1 MDSSKTKISLPSL
14 IIGFVAVIII
24 AIYGIISINTGQE
37 GDNPKETE
45 RRQGQSGVE
54 SEWEVRE
61 NEKGEKYCYHITS
74 KDSSPEPE
82 TTKSGSESEELEPES
97 ATSELEL
104 SETEPKQESE
114 KTEPA
119 NSAESTGDTGKDSEE
134 QNEPNKDN
142 AIQNQEQITEEQS
155 ADNQSIP
162 EKKASENLA
171 EDSTEE
177 QWVVKVTDD
186 GVFYCASPD
195 DEPEQ
200 QEQQVTFSNS
210 SITKTQGD
218 GKFINSATTTGDGEI
233 TYSSNNTNVATVDQK
248 TGEVTIKSAGIT
260 EISAIAAETTNYSS
274 ASATYILTVNKSQNT
289 TAGWITKK
297 DGNKTRYY
305 FTDENGKNI
314 TGLFKTTLNG
324 KVSYFYGIPDKGYI
338 IKGGYY
344 KPKEKDEF
352 YEADSEGRIIRAY
365 KWVIKNKQ
373 RYCYDLLTK
382 KNKTG
387 LFQARDYKG
396 VLNWFYGL
404 PNKEQE
410 KQYVLRGTKDLGNGF
425 VYIADNEG
433 RLLDKTG
440 TYGKNI
446 DGNGFIVTDI
456 IEKTKQRYNID
467 SKKHA
472 AKSGFFKVGN
482 NWYYGTS
489 KGYIKHSSIVTLSSG
504 KQFATDSN
512 GKIEIGKSGWH
523 YYDSN
528 NLIKATDGPLGK
540 GKKKPFYCKVSKKQI
555 TKNQKIEACWI
566 TLPQWVEDL
575 QYVQTYP
582 ASQKEDA
589 AKFGKED
596 SCGLIAI
603 TSAVQILRNDESLTP
618 KSYTSLVINEYPDQE
633 DKRAFN
639 WGKLRQSPASIYEND
654 LAVEVFSGNQNMVT
668 DTETFKKFKNHLLQ
682 GHMIVAN
689 VMSKS
694 EKPTFRLSN
703 SGKTRNASG
712 HTILF
717 YKYENGKFWAKDSYQ
732 AEDKSIGYTREDL
745 KKLFRTT
752 TSNSIVAIWRK

>member
-74 KDSSPEPE
+74 KNSSPEPE
-82 TTKSGSESEELEPES
+82 TTKSESESEELEPES

-104 SETEPKQESE
+104 SESEPKQESE

-162 EKKASENLA
+162 EEKASENLA

-195 DEPEQ
+195 DEPKQ
-200 QEQQVTFSNS
+200 QEQHVTFSNS

-248 TGEVTIKSAGIT
+248 TGEVTIKSAGTT
-260 EISAIAAETTNYSS
+260 EISAIAAETTNYNS

-289 TAGWITKK
+289 TAKSASPTITKCTWKITNGRRYCK
-297 DGNKTRYY
+297 D
-305 FTDENGKNI
+305 NGKNK
-314 TGLFKTTLNG
+314 TGPFYAKLNSNS
-324 KVSYFYGIPDKGYI
+324 KPIWFYGIPDKGYVLMKSDGPHDNG
-338 IKGGYY
+338 KGY
-344 KPKEKDEF
+344 
-352 YEADSEGRIIRAY
+352 
-365 KWVIKNKQ
+365 
-373 RYCYDLLTK
+373 
-382 KNKTG
+382 
-387 LFQARDYKG
+387 
-396 VLNWFYGL
+396 
-404 PNKEQE
+404 
-410 KQYVLRGTKDLGNGF
+410 
-425 VYIADNEG
+425 VYIAVNQDGKLLQANESG
-433 RLLDKTG
+433 AS
-440 TYGKNI
+440 
-446 DGNGFIVTDI
+446 GFVIY
-456 IEKTKQRYNID
+456 ENKRYYID
-467 SKKHA
+467 SQGHGCR
-472 AKSGFFKVGN
+472 SGFFTANMNGNQELFYGVGK
-482 NWYYGTS
+482 
-489 KGYIKHSSIVTLSSG
+489 KGYVLHSSSFSIAGYGVIAADSAGRITH
-504 KQFATDSN
+504 KQ
-512 GKIEIGKSGWH
+512 GWH
-523 YYDSN
+523 YYNDKN
-528 NLIKATDGPLGK
+528 NIVNSASVAIAKNNAPKNNPRIFFCKQKTIKN
-540 GKKKPFYCKVSKKQI
+540 I
-555 TKNQKIEACWI
+555 NACWLI
-566 TLPQWVEDL
+566 TNTSTIGNNEYNFNSNGYLSSFPAWVEDL
-575 QYVQTYP
+575 QYVQAYP
-582 ASQKEDA
+582 ASQKKDA

-618 KSYTSLVINEYPDQE
+618 KSYTSLVIKEYPDQK

-654 LAVEVFSGNQNMVT
+654 LAVEVFSGDQNMVT

-689 VMSKS
+689 VGSKS
-694 EKPTFRLSN
+694 ERPTFRLSN
-703 SGKTRNASG
+703 SGKTRNAPN

-717 YKYENGKFWAKDSYQ
+717 YKYENGKFWAKDSYR

>member
-1 MDSSKTKISLPSL
+1 M
-14 IIGFVAVIII
+14 AVIII

-37 GDNPKETE
+37 GDSPKETE

-162 EKKASENLA
+162 EEKASENLA

-289 TAGWITKK
+289 TAKSASPTITKCTWKIANGRRYCK
-297 DGNKTRYY
+297 D
-305 FTDENGKNI
+305 NGKNK
-314 TGLFKTTLNG
+314 TGPFYAKLSSNSKPIW
-324 KVSYFYGIPDKGYI
+324 FYGIPDKGYVLMKSDGPHDNG
-338 IKGGYY
+338 KGY
-344 KPKEKDEF
+344 
-352 YEADSEGRIIRAY
+352 
-365 KWVIKNKQ
+365 
-373 RYCYDLLTK
+373 
-382 KNKTG
+382 
-387 LFQARDYKG
+387 
-396 VLNWFYGL
+396 
-404 PNKEQE
+404 
-410 KQYVLRGTKDLGNGF
+410 
-425 VYIADNEG
+425 VYIAVNQDGKLLQANESG
-433 RLLDKTG
+433 AS
-440 TYGKNI
+440 
-446 DGNGFIVTDI
+446 GFVMY
-456 IEKTKQRYNID
+456 EKKRYYID
-467 SKKHA
+467 SQGHGCR
-472 AKSGFFKVGN
+472 SGFFTANMNGNQELFYGVGK
-482 NWYYGTS
+482 
-489 KGYIKHSSIVTLSSG
+489 KGYVLHSGSFSIAGYGVIAADSAGRITR
-504 KQFATDSN
+504 KQ
-512 GKIEIGKSGWH
+512 GWH
-523 YYDSN
+523 YYNDKN
-528 NLIKATDGPLGK
+528 NIVNSASVAIAKNNAPKNNSRIFFCKQKTIKNINACWLITNTSTIGNNEYSFDANGYLTSLPSWADIIWFEQDGTKYAYDIGAKNPACGLTSVTEAIMILKKDKNLKPADVLAKLKNYYGVYSEQTFYNNGTGGNGILFGVKTTDGKK
-540 GKKKPFYCKVSKKQI
+540 GYGGAPQLYGLKSGGIIGTHSWPN
-555 TKNQKIEACWI
+555 KN
-566 TLPQWVEDL
+566 T
-575 QYVQTYP
+575 
-582 ASQKEDA
+582 
-589 AKFGKED
+589 
-596 SCGLIAI
+596 
-603 TSAVQILRNDESLTP
+603 
-618 KSYTSLVINEYPDQE
+618 
-633 DKRAFN
+633 
-639 WGKLRQSPASIYEND
+639 
-654 LAVEVFSGNQNMVT
+654 VT
-668 DTETFKKFKNHLLQ
+668 DVKKRLQ
-682 GHMIVAN
+682 QGQMIIMHSTDYHSINWVKPGN
-689 VMSKS
+689 NRKHSK
-694 EKPTFRLSN
+694 
-703 SGKTRNASG
+703 G
-712 HTILF
+712 HTIMF
-717 YKYENGKFWAKDSYQ
+717 YKYENETFYAKDTATDGGPSVKWS
-732 AEDKSIGYTREDL
+732 EKDFENFI
-745 KKLFRTT
+745 TT
-752 TSNSIVAIWRK
+752 GSTWSGGGGILLVWVSK